1 MKKLD
6 RFTKPYFET
15 RGDKENGVYEV
26 IRYKNDEFIPFKEKF
41 DSLKK
46 ARMFIYRYV
55 LNNPEWLNVNGDIS
69 EFNFKDGRDEK
80 DNKWHD
86 NVSEKVYK
94 KKYKDFKD
102 WKK

>member
-46 ARMFIYRYV
+46 LGCLFIDMFLIIQ
-55 LNNPEWLNVNGDIS
+55 NG
-69 EFNFKDGRDEK
+69 
-80 DNKWHD
+80 
-86 NVSEKVYK
+86 
-94 KKYKDFKD
+94 
-102 WKK
+102 